1 MQPLQ
6 FLVPLDPLVAAESLI
21 PFVVLALVVANMVTR
36 LLAHRTHVR
45 QAEDGEDDEA
55 ISRYTPHTVTTV
67 LLVLASFAFLI
78 VAPHGGMVMS
88 VLVLGVFIADF
99 FEFEARKVEARNEMT
114 MERPKAAVTASIVAL
129 LYASFQS
136 LFFIV
141 EPVWSAIV

>member
-21 PFVVLALVVANMVTR
+21 PFAVLVLVVANMVTR

-45 QAEDGEDDEA
+45 QAEEGDDDSELA
-55 ISRYTPHTVTTV
+55 RYPPHTVTTV
-67 LLVLASFAFLI
+67 LLVLASFAFLV

-88 VLVLGVFIADF
+88 VLVLAVFLADF

-114 MERPKAAVTASIVAL
+114 IERPKAALTASVVAL

-141 EPVWSAIV
+141 EPIWTAVV

>member
-21 PFVVLALVVANMVTR
+21 PFVVLVLVVANMVTR
-36 LLAHRTHVR
+36 LLAHRTHVE
-45 QAEDGEDDEA
+45 QAEEGEDDEA

-88 VLVLGVFIADF
+88 VLVLGVFLADF
-99 FEFEARKVEARNEMT
+99 FEFEARRVEARNEMT

-141 EPVWSAIV
+141 EPVWTAIV

>member
-6 FLVPLDPLVAAESLI
+6 FLVPLDPLVAAESVI

-45 QAEDGEDDEA
+45 QAEEGDDDDLV
-55 ISRYTPHTVTTV
+55 SRYTPHTVTTV

-88 VLVLGVFIADF
+88 VLVLGVFLADF
-99 FEFEARKVEARNEMT
+99 FEFESRKVEARNEMT
-114 MERPKAAVTASIVAL
+114 MERPKAALTASFVAL
-129 LYASFQS
+129 LYAGFQS
-136 LFFIV
+136 LFFLV
-141 EPVWSAIV
+141 EPIWTAII